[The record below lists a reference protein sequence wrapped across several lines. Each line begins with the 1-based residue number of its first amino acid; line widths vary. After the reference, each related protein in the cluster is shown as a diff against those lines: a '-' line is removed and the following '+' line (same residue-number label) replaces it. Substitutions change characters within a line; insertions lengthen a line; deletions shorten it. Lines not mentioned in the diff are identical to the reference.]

1 MKDPSKSAFM
11 SLIAAAATDSKL
23 KPFPAASSLEDFQ
36 QQQQQQQH
44 QIFLQHQFG
53 HLISESSP
61 PFSNGLSPL
70 DYFSQ
75 TMASGANGSGP
86 SFNSLLLSQQQ
97 QQRGI
102 LPQSSTGS
110 SGFASVYHYLPYLL
124 EQQQKQQQQQ
134 QGNNQINL
142 HKSLPTTAT
151 PPLDLLTVASQLN
164 RNFNGSVHVSPIGS
178 GSNNKSLAAKTGK
191 RSENNNN
198 SNNSN
203 NKNSNSNNNST
214 HRSSPYSSSSS
225 PLSPIEN
232 GEETPAAANESQSPN
247 VSPKSRD

>member
-164 RNFNGSVHVSPIGS
+164 NDN
-178 GSNNKSLAAKTGK
+178 SNNNK
-191 RSENNNN
+191 NNN